1 MEKLKDSYLLGILIG
16 LFIPLI
22 GFFGFYKWK
31 FSIYSIQEFLE
42 VVFQQKSILSSM
54 ISVSLLLNGA
64 IITLFFQ
71 SEKDKTVKGLFITTT
86 IYAMV
91 AIACKWFL

>member
-1 MEKLKDSYLLGILIG
+1 MEKLKDSYLLGVLIG
-16 LFIPLI
+16 LLIPVI

-31 FSIYSIQEFLE
+31 FSIFSIQEFAE
-42 VVFQQKSILSSM
+42 VVIQQKSILSSM

-64 IITLFFQ
+64 IIMLFFQ
-71 SEKDKTVKGLFITTT
+71 NEKDKTVKGIFITTT

>member
-1 MEKLKDSYLLGILIG
+1 MEKLKDSYLLGVIIG
-16 LFIPLI
+16 LLIPVF

-31 FSIYSIQEFLE
+31 FSVFTIQEFVD
-42 VVFQQKSILSSM
+42 VVIQQKSILSSM

-64 IITLFFQ
+64 IIMLLFQ
-71 SEKDKTVKGLFITTT
+71 NEKDKTVKGIFITTT
-86 IYAMV
+86 IYAVV